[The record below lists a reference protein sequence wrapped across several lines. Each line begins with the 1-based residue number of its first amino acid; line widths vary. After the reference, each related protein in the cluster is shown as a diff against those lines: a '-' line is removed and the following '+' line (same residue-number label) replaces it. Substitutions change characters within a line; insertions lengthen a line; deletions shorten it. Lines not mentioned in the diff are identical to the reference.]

1 MFFVKK
7 WTFPQRRVHYVQCQY
22 FFYILLIWGV
32 RTGLEQ
38 VLKDGESASWPLEG
52 MDDQYDKLASP
63 VCSVGH
69 KSTN

>member
-1 MFFVKK
+1 MYSVSIFLHF
-7 WTFPQRRVHYVQCQY
+7 TYLGGAYAPNAPP
-22 FFYILLIWGV
+22 LP
-32 RTGLEQ
+32 TGLER

-52 MDDQYDKLASP
+52 MDDQYDKLASL